1 MPAVRAAVR
10 RKATGLPQGVK
21 KRRRG
26 ATGDTK
32 KTQSARRRLTRERL
46 TAMGAELRI
55 VKDALEANGDVQG
68 SAAWRR
74 CAAKLARL
82 MNHARNAHVTLN
94 GNDGFTVTEPR
105 REKSRRYTGLTKRL
119 KARWWPDTNENPRA
133 RGKAD
138 RTPSRSGAVSRSGIA
153 SRSAFVVPTPASVR
167 TCATSGAE
175 HGSLV
180 HDQLHR
186 AVGYMRTLGAKEGT
200 SKFMRSCRT
209 PDPCVLRV
217 LDVLA
222 AKGWTPVASEF
233 KIWNEDW
240 RVATAIDLLC
250 VDVVRGLLI
259 LIELKN
265 GFEGEEYGVHAVD
278 KPLSAPLES
287 LRDCPMH
294 RHQLQLLCM
303 RLMLSE
309 RYGVEVDHACIIL
322 TRSKACD
329 TLLIDEDPWCKDEAN
344 RRAVYAAMMRGGA

>member
-180 HDQLHR
+180 HDQLHAPSGTCARWAPGGHAQVHAFVPHPRSVR
-186 AVGYMRTLGAKEGT
+186 AARARRARGQGLDAGGE
-200 SKFMRSCRT
+200 
-209 PDPCVLRV
+209 RV
-217 LDVLA
+217 Q
-222 AKGWTPVASEF
+222 
-233 KIWNEDW
+233 IWNEDW

-250 VDVVRGLLI
+250 VDVVRGRLDPRRAQERLRGRRVRRARDRQAAERAARVAAR
-259 LIELKN
+259 LPDAPTPAAAA
-265 GFEGEEYGVHAVD
+265 VHAFDAVGAVRRRGG
-278 KPLSAPLES
+278 P
-287 LRDCPMH
+287 
-294 RHQLQLLCM
+294 
-303 RLMLSE
+303 
-309 RYGVEVDHACIIL
+309 
-322 TRSKACD
+322 
-329 TLLIDEDPWCKDEAN
+329 
-344 RRAVYAAMMRGGA
+344 RRASS